1 VVALGVTRREELD
14 QAIATHGRI
23 LHDATVISVN
33 NHNSGDVGALNW
45 IDARA
50 SSLCEM
56 LVEVGEALKPGLQD
70 SQMATAF
77 LTALWLKPSAL
88 VTRKPRR
95 PPWR

>member
-1 VVALGVTRREELD
+1 M
-14 QAIATHGRI
+14 
-23 LHDATVISVN
+23 
-33 NHNSGDVGALNW
+33 VGALNW

-77 LTALWLKPSAL
+77 LTGIVAETKRFSNEKTSPATMAVAGRLMMPALTNS
-88 VTRKPRR
+88 
-95 PPWR
+95 